1 MIGPPTN
8 SPSVNCQPRISA
20 IAIPSSITRFVEA
33 IWNAIAAVKSA
44 PFRKS
49 ERASATA
56 AYEHEDDAAP
66 NPAAFSERPRR
77 VVGERPLDGP
87 LRDERLHDRR
97 EQEPEDERPEDLP
110 RHPEAQLERLPELV
124 ADRDAE
130 QHYYGTAIRRAA
142 ASSSSTCWSSGVC
155 GAAR

>member
-66 NPAAFSERPRR
+66 NAAAFRSDRGESSEQ
-77 VVGERPLDGP
+77 RPLDRAP
-87 LRDERLHDRR
+87 RDERLHDRR
-97 EQEPEDERPEDLP
+97 EQEPEDERPQDLP

-130 QHYYGTAIRRAA
+130 QHYGTAIRRAA